1 MAGNSS
7 KHGDVK
13 SGKPCANFLFCQ
25 VYMYT
30 LGTTNLAALTLI
42 ILFSEMLEFSPPKK
56 SNQIKSD
63 TTPKSREGRI
73 LNLQSIKAT

>member
-1 MAGNSS
+1 
-7 KHGDVK
+7 
-13 SGKPCANFLFCQ
+13 
-25 VYMYT
+25 MYT
-30 LGTTNLAALTLI
+30 LGTTTLAALTLI

-56 SNQIKSD
+56 SNQIKSN